1 MIRQML
7 LQTVVTAAISAVV
20 SNAAAA
26 QEAEGRAAGE
36 DAAAPA
42 DEIIV
47 TVRRREEKL
56 TDVPSA
62 ASVISAQSLA
72 DRGGAR
78 TAQELLADQP
88 SVRFNNLNSSVT
100 SEISIRASST
110 ARATTGDPSIGLFRN
125 GSYVG
130 GGAVGGRNFSRLDY
144 LDIER
149 VEVLRGTQGALYGR
163 NAVGGAVN
171 IISARPQF
179 EWGGFVNS
187 RYTFEN
193 NGFQAQGAVNIP
205 AGESFAVRIS
215 GDVVE
220 QDKGFFYNPDND
232 VYFDRE
238 DGFGL
243 RGQVRYRSGPIDV
256 TFLAETQELITPAI
270 HYRVVIPAGGFFPI
284 GYSQPKFAYPWS
296 TPPRAQ
302 QDIDAY
308 QMVATIDLGGAE
320 LSSTT
325 LFRTRNSEYD
335 LDNDGLSPA
344 EFARARSTG
353 EIPVFIP
360 IDPNAATFVADQTDT
375 ITQDLHIAGDAADGA
390 LTWLIGGDFVLL
402 DSDLSITTL
411 RTPTMLTP
419 SIGDIVRSRLD
430 YSSFAA
436 YGSLGYDLTDRLNLT
451 AELRFTS
458 DDRTITSR
466 QFAVDT
472 GVPTGGASR
481 IIDASEG
488 SDDLSYNATAAFDL
502 AEDII
507 AYAKVGSSYRAG
519 GFNTRLSDP
528 SAPEPVQVSY
538 GNESSRSYEL
548 GVKGAPTPK
557 TYFAV
562 AGYFTEQKDLIAQV
576 DDGCFIGSTVC
587 PVAAV
592 SYLASA
598 GDAES
603 WGVEAE
609 FTGDFDLGRGSG
621 RLALSASRQEGEVKS
636 GPFAGLELAQVPD
649 YLAAANLDLSYPAS
663 EDLTL
668 RANVLLSGQWGGK
681 QELRATS
688 PELDNYQ
695 LLNIRIGAEFHNF
708 TLTAFVNN
716 VLDQVYVVATAP
728 TIERLSQPRVFGVE
742 AGYRW

>member
-284 GYSQPKFAYPWS
+284 GYSQPGIQRQSASVWGVRSWVAGCGMRAKGRI
-296 TPPRAQ
+296 PPAALAPR
-302 QDIDAY
+302 
-308 QMVATIDLGGAE
+308 GA
-320 LSSTT
+320 LSRRQRKKGPILPFKTAR
-325 LFRTRNSEYD
+325 LK
-335 LDNDGLSPA
+335 PA
-344 EFARARSTG
+344 RLRPKRARARS
-353 EIPVFIP
+353 
-360 IDPNAATFVADQTDT
+360 
-375 ITQDLHIAGDAADGA
+375 
-390 LTWLIGGDFVLL
+390 
-402 DSDLSITTL
+402 
-411 RTPTMLTP
+411 RLTP
-419 SIGDIVRSRLD
+419 G
-430 YSSFAA
+430 
-436 YGSLGYDLTDRLNLT
+436 
-451 AELRFTS
+451 
-458 DDRTITSR
+458 
-466 QFAVDT
+466 
-472 GVPTGGASR
+472 
-481 IIDASEG
+481 
-488 SDDLSYNATAAFDL
+488 
-502 AEDII
+502 
-507 AYAKVGSSYRAG
+507 
-519 GFNTRLSDP
+519 
-528 SAPEPVQVSY
+528 
-538 GNESSRSYEL
+538 
-548 GVKGAPTPK
+548 
-557 TYFAV
+557 
-562 AGYFTEQKDLIAQV
+562 
-576 DDGCFIGSTVC
+576 
-587 PVAAV
+587 
-592 SYLASA
+592 
-598 GDAES
+598 
-603 WGVEAE
+603 
-609 FTGDFDLGRGSG
+609 
-621 RLALSASRQEGEVKS
+621 
-636 GPFAGLELAQVPD
+636 
-649 YLAAANLDLSYPAS
+649 
-663 EDLTL
+663 
-668 RANVLLSGQWGGK
+668 
-681 QELRATS
+681 
-688 PELDNYQ
+688 
-695 LLNIRIGAEFHNF
+695 
-708 TLTAFVNN
+708 
-716 VLDQVYVVATAP
+716 
-728 TIERLSQPRVFGVE
+728 
-742 AGYRW
+742 